1 MNLDVMKNA
10 KRNIIFGV
18 VNKLV
23 HILCPFATRTII
35 QAVLGAE
42 YLGLNSLFAS
52 IISILSLSELGV
64 GTAVVYHMYRPVAE
78 NDTGT
83 VCALLNFY
91 KRVYRGIGIVIL
103 VVGMAL
109 LPFLPYLISGTY
121 PEGLNLILLYLIY
134 LFNTSVSYFMYA
146 YMSSLLVVYQREDIN
161 SSTNMMITLLLN
173 GSQIVMLYVFQDY
186 YLFTLMMPVFTIAN
200 NLRIAYMVRKMF
212 PQYRAE
218 GILSVNLVNDIK
230 KRIGGAFLS
239 KVCMV
244 SRNAFDSIFVSMFLG
259 LTVTAVYNNYY
270 YIMQAVCTMLSV
282 ISSSFSGGVGNHVV
296 TKSVEENFTELKML
310 NFIYMWIA
318 GWCTICLFC
327 LYQPFME
334 LWMGEGMMFPMP
346 VIALFCI
353 YFYLLMTGDMI
364 TIYSSANGLWW
375 YRRYVSMLEI
385 TVNLVLNFVLGKFL
399 GIYGI
404 IIATIITIFMC
415 NFIWGIR
422 ITFKHYFQL
431 TRLKEYYYYHLKYFL
446 VTLFLCAVTYSLCL
460 MLPDCHILGSFLLRM
475 VLCIFLPNIGY
486 VLIYRKSKI
495 YNQSIGNVRKI
506 LER

>member
-1 MNLDVMKNA
+1 MNLNVMKNA
-10 KRNIIFGV
+10 KRNMIFGV

-103 VVGMAL
+103 VIGMAL

-121 PEGLNLILLYLIY
+121 PEGLNLIFLYLIY

-146 YMSSLLVVYQREDIN
+146 YMSSLLVVYQREDIH

-173 GSQIVMLYVFQDY
+173 GSQIVMLYIFQDY
-186 YLFTLMMPVFTIAN
+186 YLFTLLMPVFTIAN

-212 PQYRAE
+212 PQYRCE
-218 GILSVNLVNDIK
+218 GLLPVNLVHDIK
-230 KRIGGAFLS
+230 KRVGGAFLS

-244 SRNAFDSIFVSMFLG
+244 SRNSFDSIFVSMFLG

-270 YIMQAVCTMLSV
+270 YIMQSVCTMLSV

-364 TIYSSANGLWW
+364 TIYSGANGLWW
-375 YRRYVSMLEI
+375 HRRYVSMLEI

-446 VTLFLCAVTYSLCL
+446 VTLFLWAVTYSLCL

-475 VLCIFLPNIGY
+475 VLCIFLPNTGY